1 VTTLDAVMPFIYEL
15 RATRV
20 VFAPNAFAELPAELH
35 RLSAERAFVVST
47 PGRLAS
53 LPPLQPLLGPRLAAT
68 FDGAVEHVPVDVV
81 ERALEQCARANAD
94 VCVAIGGGSS
104 IGLGKAIARETG
116 LSLLAVPTTYSGSE
130 MTSIWGMTDAGGK
143 KTGRDP
149 RVAPRVVVYDPALT
163 LALPPLVSAA
173 SGMNA
178 MAHAVEALYA
188 ANASP
193 VALSLAEEAA
203 RLLASSLPLIA
214 STPHDG
220 DARANAL
227 AGAHLAGRALDLA
240 AMGLH
245 HRLCHILGGSFGLPH
260 ARTHAALLPY
270 VVAFNAP
277 AAPTAMRRLA
287 NALNVADPVAGIAS
301 LARTL
306 GVATPLSALGLRSE
320 DLERAAN
327 EAMTTAYPNPRSAT
341 RDEVRALLAAALR
354 GAPVASES
362 G

>member
-1 VTTLDAVMPFIYEL
+1 VTTLDAITPFIDEL
-15 RATRV
+15 RPARV
-20 VFAPNAFAELPAELH
+20 VFAPDSFAELPAELH
-35 RLSAERAFVVST
+35 RLQVERAFIVST

-53 LPPLQPLLGPRLAAT
+53 LPPLQPLLDSRLAAV

-81 ERALEQCARANAD
+81 KRALDECRRVNAD

-104 IGLGKAIARETG
+104 IGLGKAIAREAR
-116 LSLLAVPTTYSGSE
+116 LPLVAVPTTYSGSE
-130 MTSIWGMTDAGGK
+130 MTSIWGMTDASGK

-149 RVAPRVVVYDPALT
+149 RVAPRVVVYDPLLT
-163 LALPPLVSAA
+163 LDLPSTVSAA

-193 VALSLAEEAA
+193 VAQSLAEEAA
-203 RLLASSLPLIA
+203 RLLAASLPHVM
-214 STPHDG
+214 STPGDR
-220 DARANAL
+220 DARSTAL

-245 HRLCHILGGSFGLPH
+245 HRLCHVLGGSFGLPH

-277 AAPTAMRRLA
+277 AAPEAMRRLGR
-287 NALNVADPVAGIAS
+287 ALDVTDPVAGIAS

-306 GVATPLSALGLRSE
+306 GVATPLSVLGLRPE
-320 DLERAAN
+320 DLDRAAE
-327 EAMTTAYPNPRSAT
+327 EATTTAYPNPRSTT
-341 RDEVRALLAAALR
+341 RDDVRAVLDAALH
-354 GAPVASES
+354 GAPVDSA
-362 G
+362 

>member
-1 VTTLDAVMPFIYEL
+1 MTAVDAVAPFIYEL
-15 RATRV
+15 RPTRV
-20 VFAPNAFAELPAELH
+20 VFAPDSFAELPAELH
-35 RLSAERAFVVST
+35 RLNTERAFVVST
-47 PGRLAS
+47 PRRIAS
-53 LPPLQPLLGPRLAAT
+53 LPPLASLLETRLAAA

-81 ERALEQCARANAD
+81 QRALEECARVKAD

-104 IGLGKAIARETG
+104 VGLGKAIARETG
-116 LSLLAVPTTYSGSE
+116 LPLVAVPTTYSGSE
-130 MTSIWGMTDAGGK
+130 MTAIWGMTDASGK
-143 KTGRDP
+143 RTGRDP

-163 LALPPLVSAA
+163 LDLPPLVSAA

-203 RLLASSLPLIA
+203 RLLASSLPKVV
-214 STPHDG
+214 STPRDRH
-220 DARANAL
+220 ARATAF

-245 HRLCHILGGSFGLPH
+245 HRLCHVLGGSFGMPH

-277 AAPTAMRRLA
+277 AAPDAMARLA
-287 NALNVADPVAGIAS
+287 RALGVADPVAGITS
-301 LARTL
+301 LAQVL
-306 GVATPLSALGLRSE
+306 GVATPLSTLGLRDE
-320 DLERAAN
+320 DLDRAA
-327 EAMTTAYPNPRSAT
+327 EAATTTAYPNPRSAT
-341 RDEVRALLAAALR
+341 RADVRALLKSALSAAGPER
-354 GAPVASES
+354 GW
-362 G
+362 

>member
-1 VTTLDAVMPFIYEL
+1 MTAFDAVTPFIYEL

-20 VFAPNAFAELPAELH
+20 VFAPDAFAELPAELH
-35 RLSAERAFVVST
+35 RLNSDRAFVVST

-53 LPPLQPLLGPRLAAT
+53 LPPLEPLLETKLAAV

-81 ERALEQCARANAD
+81 TRALEVCARVNAD

-104 IGLGKAIARETG
+104 VGLGKAIARETG
-116 LSLLAVPTTYSGSE
+116 LPLVAVPTTYSGSE
-130 MTSIWGMTDAGGK
+130 MTSIWGMTDASGK

-163 LALPPLVSAA
+163 LELPPMVSAA

-193 VALSLAEEAA
+193 VALSLAEEAV
-203 RLLASSLPLIA
+203 RLLASSLPRIA
-214 STPHDG
+214 STPRDR
-220 DARANAL
+220 DARATAL

-245 HRLCHILGGSFGLPH
+245 HRLCHVLGGSFGMPH

-277 AAPTAMRRLA
+277 AAPDAMGRLA
-287 NALNVADPVAGIAS
+287 RALGVTDPVAGIAS
-301 LARTL
+301 LAKTL
-306 GVATPLSALGLRSE
+306 GVATPLSALGLRPE
-320 DLERAAN
+320 DLERAAE
-327 EAMTTAYPNPRSAT
+327 EATTTAYPNPRSASPS
-341 RDEVRALLAAALR
+341 DVRALLDAAMR
-354 GAPVASES
+354 GAELD
-362 G
+362 

>member
-1 VTTLDAVMPFIYEL
+1 MTTLDAVMPFIYEL

-20 VFAPNAFAELPAELH
+20 VFAPDAFAELPAELH

-53 LPPLQPLLGPRLAAT
+53 LPPLQPLLDPRLAAT

-116 LSLLAVPTTYSGSE
+116 LPLLAVPTTYSGSE

-277 AAPTAMRRLA
+277 AAPTAMRRLGECTERRGSGRRNRVA
-287 NALNVADPVAGIAS
+287 RPNARRCDAAFRARPSFRGPRARGERSDDDRVSQSAVGHSRRGSSVA
-301 LARTL
+301 R
-306 GVATPLSALGLRSE
+306 R
-320 DLERAAN
+320 RAA
-327 EAMTTAYPNPRSAT
+327 R
-341 RDEVRALLAAALR
+341 RAGR
-354 GAPVASES
+354 F
-362 G
+362 

>member
-1 VTTLDAVMPFIYEL
+1 
-15 RATRV
+15 
-20 VFAPNAFAELPAELH
+20 
-35 RLSAERAFVVST
+35 
-47 PGRLAS
+47 
-53 LPPLQPLLGPRLAAT
+53 
-68 FDGAVEHVPVDVV
+68 
-81 ERALEQCARANAD
+81 
-94 VCVAIGGGSS
+94 
-104 IGLGKAIARETG
+104 
-116 LSLLAVPTTYSGSE
+116 
-130 MTSIWGMTDAGGK
+130 MTDAGGK

-149 RVAPRVVVYDPALT
+149 HVAPRVVVYDPALT

-227 AGAHLAGRALDLA
+227 AGAHLAGRSLDLA

-260 ARTHAALLPY
+260 ARTHAALLPH

-320 DLERAAN
+320 DLERAAS

-341 RDEVRALLAAALR
+341 RDEVRALLDAALR
-354 GAPVASES
+354 GTPVASES